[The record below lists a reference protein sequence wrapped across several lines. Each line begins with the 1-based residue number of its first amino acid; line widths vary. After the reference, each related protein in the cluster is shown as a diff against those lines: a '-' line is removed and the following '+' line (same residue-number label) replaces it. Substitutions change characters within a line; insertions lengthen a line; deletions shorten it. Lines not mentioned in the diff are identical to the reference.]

1 MNKNKLDQ
9 SICSATA
16 MVNQFS
22 LSFKNMGGGGNLNK
36 RGLNIF
42 LPMKRGRLSQEG
54 LNREF
59 LIIAVTTNLISS
71 AIVTNHLEV
80 PYLVFNLTKYI

>member
-1 MNKNKLDQ
+1 MLQPWLLDLVYHLR
-9 SICSATA
+9 IW
-16 MVNQFS
+16 
-22 LSFKNMGGGGNLNK
+22 GGGDGNLNK

-54 LNREF
+54 LKREF

>member
-1 MNKNKLDQ
+1 MKG
-9 SICSATA
+9 S
-16 MVNQFS
+16 
-22 LSFKNMGGGGNLNK
+22 LNK
-36 RGLNIF
+36 RGVNIF

-71 AIVTNHLEV
+71 AIVTNYLEA
-80 PYLVFNLTKYI
+80 PYLIFNLTKYI